1 MIMVRLNVVVV
12 CVLLLAIG
20 CSQTDRLVQ
29 PPAAN
34 IVGIWQEAYTLS
46 VVGIGTPEAPDSSIH
61 EISLVSRITLAG
73 QTFHIS
79 THRIEGSNDVPGTD
93 LYGVF
98 SLLGDTLTFLTDAP
112 PRAYRFRSV
121 VEIDKLTIFEL
132 PIDMGNGMYSISLR
146 SLPWQHSDASYHVL
160 GTKNSGTFIRLTE

>member
-1 MIMVRLNVVVV
+1 MARLSVLVV

-29 PPAAN
+29 PPATD
-34 IVGIWQEAYTLS
+34 IVGVWQEAYTLS
-46 VVGIGTPEAPDSSIH
+46 VVGFGTPEDPDTSIH

-79 THRIEGSNDVPGTD
+79 THRIEGSIEIPGAD
-93 LYGVF
+93 HSGIY

-112 PRAYRFRSV
+112 PRAYRFRYV
-121 VEIDKLTIFEL
+121 VEKNNLTLFEL
-132 PIDMGNGMYSISLR
+132 PIDMGNGVYSIGLR
-146 SLPWQHSDASYHVL
+146 SLPWQHVDASYHVL
-160 GTKNSGTFIRLTE
+160 GTKNSGTFIRITE